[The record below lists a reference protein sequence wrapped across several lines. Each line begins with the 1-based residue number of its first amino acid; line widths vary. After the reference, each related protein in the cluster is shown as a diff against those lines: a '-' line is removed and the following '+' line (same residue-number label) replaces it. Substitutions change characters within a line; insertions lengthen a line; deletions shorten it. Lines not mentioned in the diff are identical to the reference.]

1 MQIAVFVLL
10 EARRRARLEGD
21 RQHSRGMVTLQT
33 TEEKEVSSLHVSE
46 IDLSQLYNL
55 GDHFR

>member
-10 EARRRARLEGD
+10 EARRRARLEED

-33 TEEKEVSSLHVSE
+33 TEKKEVSSLHVSE